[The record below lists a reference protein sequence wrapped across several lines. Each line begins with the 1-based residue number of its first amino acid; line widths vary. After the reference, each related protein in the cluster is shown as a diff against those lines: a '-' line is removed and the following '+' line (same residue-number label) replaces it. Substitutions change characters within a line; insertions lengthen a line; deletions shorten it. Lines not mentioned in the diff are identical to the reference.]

1 MIESKIIE
9 WVELDETIQKTYI
22 YSHSFLIK
30 YFSFF
35 RIMLKYKQQTLILI
49 FFLKI
54 YFYFQFMII
63 PIVKTPKNFSDNDTL
78 INFFKSIKEIILIHE
93 IIDSKKKYILL
104 FTIVF
109 LFSILLISLIIYL
122 MINYDN
128 LQIRQAPIQ
137 LLNLLNLFL
146 LNGFL
151 CPIINILL
159 LSTNC
164 KKNNHIYLNVKCYSN
179 TIHCIIVIISMFLL
193 FFILIYS
200 FLLSIYYFEIG
211 GIRGISSLKRINSNY
226 ETYLLLLSTIS
237 YFIIYFIKYYL
248 DDSKINYTILN
259 NIYICLTSYFLSC
272 YYYKKVLFYNNKLN
286 NLNFYVLPLI
296 SWYSFILILK
306 KILSISNSIL
316 LVIIGWLILLII
328 VSIIKYSSME
338 YYLTEFNIFEA
349 NNLKDIEMFTNYLQS
364 IAMDNSSKSKTI
376 LIGLIKTLND
386 YFENNPEI
394 SHKYQ
399 KFKSNETLIN
409 KHGGSGVLLFD
420 VYNIIYVIYEY
431 YLEKTDLKNDI
442 LLVFCYFL
450 SNKLKNMTYSLSLC
464 SKSKFNSHKL
474 IYLKFLLI
482 EDLIEYFILK
492 LIKKAY
498 IKDTL
503 KNIEIGSVII
513 YNTLVDKL
521 KLKIYDA
528 ACSQIEYF
536 DILRNNIT
544 TTKSTYTF
552 LNLGNKILKLRKEIL
567 ELWNK
572 IIELNPF
579 SNETEKDYMLYLET
593 IIQDENLIQKEK
605 KKYNMMKA
613 SKLSEKNNI
622 YYSLFLKDITSIILI
637 DNNNYNKIIYT
648 TPNFPILFNYSP
660 KEIINFTINDL
671 IPPCIREFHKELIDD
686 TIKYSN
692 LTHLFNKKP
701 RNFILKSKSNNLYMI
716 NMYIKCIP
724 NLSYGLIYIGLIEKL
739 KSNQFLIILD
749 NEFKINSMSDP
760 LSLISNSSTFSNDVI
775 SYGLTSNLIGHH
787 IGLIIPE
794 ILKYLKYSNNKF
806 SFSKNDIDIKS
817 NLYGNIFN
825 FSDDEHIINLILEK
839 IKKYGSLI
847 IDENNNIQES
857 HILKKFET
865 NKNKNEANIMEYNHF
880 VLNMKQRLAEKT
892 FSIFYRVV
900 SRNFINGKFTYF
912 RIYISNDLLGTN
924 ENIVKN
930 EREIENSFVDNGY
943 ISGIVNETNI
953 FNVPQNILK
962 KEKGIKIKNFDDD
975 YCHVNKKEKKSEN
988 NKNENNEKMMNKIN
1002 KIITHNSQH
1011 FFKENKNN
1019 NENENENDN
1028 LNDNNKD
1035 LTKSHN
1041 SFMTKGSVDS
1051 ASFNKLKSRILEK
1064 NESYHI
1070 KYLRILSFTFTLI
1083 SLFLINFN
1091 IKSLNDNFSNLL
1103 IFLEQ
1108 NYFFNHTK
1116 IIVTNIY
1123 ITSINLLLIK
1133 AGIIIEN
1140 YDKNISTYIFSQLI
1154 DKLSEEIG
1162 KIAYF
1167 ESDYENKLNQ
1177 VEYLNI
1183 FIYDMNTLSEIALD
1197 GANLL
1202 SLILSNG
1209 IRLRANLNKYIYND
1223 SSDVFE
1229 VYCQNI
1235 INCTHYFL
1243 SNNNIEGLD
1252 VENKIKIAKSKKYN
1266 YNIIFLVINVI
1277 IFCIIFSFFI
1287 LLVRKL
1293 FLIEKKFLIKL
1304 IKFKTFNFDQY
1315 LQYLDDLKKK
1325 LKKSSSDDDKSEEN
1339 FNDSNE
1345 NNYEDINDIKS
1356 LSPISKYIK
1365 KKTNDNKFRTNDKK
1379 EKNNEIVEQNN
1390 KRKIKHKGKKISK
1403 ILQQKKEKIKIML
1416 QYFIIYNIFFCIK
1429 VCLLVFLIMTNYL
1442 IISLLYSSRRE
1453 QFFELDNIMNEII
1466 GIYKDDFYI
1475 YSIIKKELLNHEKF
1489 EIKKKNYINQLE
1501 NNIIESISINNKTY
1515 TKDKI
1520 NELNQTYY
1528 YYNIE
1533 LINKTKI
1540 KTFETILMPLISNK
1554 FDKKLLNEINI
1565 LYNGDACEILFP
1577 DNKTNIQSCHL
1588 FWSSILKQG
1597 IQSSTTQLRI
1607 DLDNFVITLKKLNDK
1622 NFSIE
1627 MDSQLI
1633 LYLEVYIT
1641 FYFMTSL
1648 EKTITIFDNI
1658 RNKQINHLINYFKC
1672 IFMFYFVFGLLLIIP
1687 LNIILLNAKG
1697 NFNSFLNF
1705 IGILPIQYLSED
1717 ENFYKETL
1725 KLEGDIFY

>member
-9 WVELDETIQKTYI
+9 WVELDDTIQKTYI

-35 RIMLKYKQQTLILI
+35 RIMLKYKQQTLLLI
-49 FFLKI
+49 FFLRI

-63 PIVKTPKNFSDNDTL
+63 PIIKTPKNFYENDTL
-78 INFFKSIKEIILIHE
+78 ITFFKSIKEIILIHE
-93 IIDSKKKYILL
+93 NINSKKTYIFL
-104 FTIVF
+104 FLIVF
-109 LFSILLISLIIYL
+109 LFLLILISLIIYL

-128 LQIRQAPIQ
+128 LKIRQAPIK
-137 LLNLLNLFL
+137 LLNLLNMFL

-151 CPIINILL
+151 CPTINILL

-164 KKNNHIYLNVKCYSN
+164 KQDYHIYLNLKCYSN
-179 TIHCIIVIISMFLL
+179 IIHIIIVFLSMFLL
-193 FFILIYS
+193 LFVIIYS

-211 GIRGISSLKRINSNY
+211 GIKGINSLTRINSNY
-226 ETYLLLLSTIS
+226 ETYFLLFSIIS

-248 DDSKINYTILN
+248 DDSKINYTIFN
-259 NIYICLTSYFLSC
+259 NIYICISSYILGVYCF
-272 YYYKKVLFYNNKLN
+272 KRVLFYNNKIN
-286 NLNFYVLPLI
+286 SLNFYICPII

-316 LVIIGWLILLII
+316 LVIVGWLIIFIFFRIL
-328 VSIIKYSSME
+328 KYSYME

-349 NNLKDIEMFTNYLQS
+349 KTLKDIEMFTNNLQT
-364 IAMDNSSKSKTI
+364 IAMDNSSKSKTL

-394 SHKYQ
+394 TDKFQ

-420 VYNIIYVIYEY
+420 VFNIIYVIYEY
-431 YLEKTDLKNDI
+431 YLEKTELKNDI

-492 LIKKAY
+492 LTKKAY

-536 DILRNNIT
+536 DILRNNT
-544 TTKSTYTF
+544 TSTKSTETF
-552 LNLGNKILKLRKEIL
+552 LNLGNTVLNLRKEIL
-567 ELWNK
+567 DLWNK

-579 SNETEKDYMLYLET
+579 SDEIEKDYMLYLET
-593 IIQDENLIQKEK
+593 IIQDESLTQKEK

-622 YYSLFLKDITSIILI
+622 YYTLFLKEITSIILI

-660 KEIINFTINDL
+660 KELINFTINDL
-671 IPPCIREFHKELIDD
+671 IPPCIADFHKELIDN
-686 TIKYSN
+686 TIKYSS

-701 RNFILKSKSNNLYMI
+701 KNFIIKSKNNNVYMI

-749 NEFKINSMSDP
+749 DEFKINAMSDP
-760 LSLISNSSTFSNDVI
+760 LSLIANSTTISNDAI
-775 SYGLTSNLIGHH
+775 TYGLTSNLIGHH

-817 NLYGNIFN
+817 NLYCNIYN
-825 FSDDEHIINLILEK
+825 FSDDENKINIILNK
-839 IKKYGSLI
+839 IKECGSLVF
-847 IDENNNIQES
+847 DENNNTQSTQI
-857 HILKKFET
+857 IKKFGTNKFKNET
-865 NKNKNEANIMEYNHF
+865 NIIEYNHF

-892 FSIFYRVV
+892 FSIFYRLI
-900 SRNFINGKFTYF
+900 SKNFINGKYTYY
-912 RIYISNDLLGTN
+912 RIYISNDLLGSN
-924 ENIVKN
+924 ENIEKTG
-930 EREIENSFVDNGY
+930 REIDNSVGGNDY
-943 ISGIVNETNI
+943 TTGIVNESNI
-953 FNVPQNILK
+953 FKIPQSILK
-962 KEKGIKIKNFDDD
+962 KERGIKIKIYDEEK
-975 YCHVNKKEKKSEN
+975 YKLKKKEEKSEDN
-988 NKNENNEKMMNKIN
+988 NKENHHEKMMNNIN
-1002 KIITHNSQH
+1002 KIITNNSQH
-1011 FFKENKNN
+1011 FFKESKSNN
-1019 NENENENDN
+1019 DNEN
-1028 LNDNNKD
+1028 LNDTNNKE

-1041 SFMTKGSVDS
+1041 SFVTKGSVDS
-1051 ASFNKLKSRILEK
+1051 VSFNKLKSRILEK
-1064 NESYHI
+1064 NETYHI
-1070 KYLRILSFTFTLI
+1070 KYLRILSFLFLFI

-1091 IKSLNDNFSNLL
+1091 IKSINDNYKNLL
-1103 IFLEQ
+1103 NFLNE

-1116 IIVTNIY
+1116 IIITNLY
-1123 ITSINLLLIK
+1123 ISSINLRFIK
-1133 AGIIIEN
+1133 KGFIQKGEEEVIT
-1140 YDKNISTYIFSQLI
+1140 KSTFSTLI

-1167 ESDYENKLNQ
+1167 DSEYENKLNKI
-1177 VEYLNI
+1177 EYLNI
-1183 FIYDMNTLSEIALD
+1183 YIYDMNTLSEIALD

-1209 IRLRANLNKYIYND
+1209 IRLRANLNKYLYND
-1223 SSDVFE
+1223 PSQIFE
-1229 VYCQNI
+1229 VYCENV
-1235 INCTHYFL
+1235 INCTYYYL
-1243 SNNNIEGLD
+1243 NNNNIDGLD
-1252 VENKIKIAKSKKYN
+1252 IENKLKIVKSSKYK
-1266 YNIIFLVINVI
+1266 YNIIYLVINI
-1277 IFCIIFSFFI
+1277 AIFGIIFSIFI

-1293 FLIEKKFLIKL
+1293 FLIEKSFLKKL
-1304 IKFKTFNFDQY
+1304 IKFKTYNFEIY

-1325 LKKSSSDDDKSEEN
+1325 LKKSSIDDEKSEES
-1339 FNDSNE
+1339 FNQSNE
-1345 NNYEDINDIKS
+1345 NNYEDNNENKS
-1356 LSPISKYIK
+1356 LSPISKFIR
-1365 KKTNDNKFRTNDKK
+1365 KKTNDNKFKKNDKK
-1379 EKNNEIVEQNN
+1379 EIHNEIVEQNIQ
-1390 KRKIKHKGKKISK
+1390 RKKKNKGKKISK
-1403 ILQQKKEKIKIML
+1403 IQQQKREKIEIML
-1416 QYFIIYNIFFCIK
+1416 QYFIIYNIIFCIK
-1429 VCLLVFLIMTNYL
+1429 ACGIVFLIMTNYL
-1442 IISLLYSSRRE
+1442 IISILYSYRRE
-1453 QFFELDNIMNEII
+1453 KFFELDNIMNEII

-1475 YSIIKKELLNHEKF
+1475 YSIIKKELLNYESYEDLK
-1489 EIKKKNYINQLE
+1489 IDYINQLE
-1501 NNIIESISINNKTY
+1501 NNIIENITINNITY

-1520 NELNQTYY
+1520 NELNESYY
-1528 YYNIE
+1528 LYNIE

-1540 KTFETILMPLISNK
+1540 KTFEAILMSLKSKNI
-1554 FDKKLLNEINI
+1554 DKKSFNEINR
-1565 LYNGDACEILFP
+1565 LYNGDACECLFS
-1577 DNKTNIQSCHL
+1577 DNETVITLCNL

-1597 IQSSTTQLRI
+1597 IEPSTTQLRI
-1607 DLDNFVITLKKLNDK
+1607 DLDNFIITLQQRNIN
-1622 NFSIE
+1622 NFKVAINPK
-1627 MDSQLI
+1627 I
-1633 LYLEVYIT
+1633 IYFIEVYIT
-1641 FYFMTSL
+1641 FYFMNSL
-1648 EKTITIFDNI
+1648 EKTIQIFDNI
-1658 RNKQINHLINYFKC
+1658 RNSQINHLINYFKG
-1672 IFMFYFVFGLLLIIP
+1672 IFIFYFVFGFILIIP
-1687 LNIILLNAKG
+1687 LNIILYYANE

-1705 IGILPIQYLSED
+1705 IGIFPVQYLSED
-1717 ENFYKETL
+1717 EKFYKDTL
-1725 KLEGDIFY
+1725 KLEGDIFN